1 VAALTVTW
9 LTAPGPPT
17 LYRNGTSTVV
27 VAHHDTEQDCR
38 QAAFLYGV
46 RLTEAE
52 RMEVRERYPDVVHR
66 LRHVLMD

>member
-1 VAALTVTW
+1 M
-9 LTAPGPPT
+9 
-17 LYRNGTSTVV
+17 YRNGTSTVV